1 MPDLDDQINEAHA
14 GLEQREQEAR
24 QLESRLRK
32 IPGVER
38 LLPTRNYGQPFDKN
52 REQAASSRSHTLPSY
67 EIPSTT
73 DSILILRSSLE
84 PSRILH

>member
-14 GLEQREQEAR
+14 DLEQRELEAR
-24 QLESRLRK
+24 QLEQRLRK
-32 IPGVER
+32 IPSLER

-52 REQAASSRSHTLPSY
+52 REQSAALRSHTLPSY

-73 DSILILRSSLE
+73 DSILISRSSLA